1 MAINVEYHWQ
11 TTTETFFYDGTT
23 FIAQR
28 RDNDFISETVKRDT
42 EIMNKH
48 NFSEAH
54 ICSAETGELLV
65 QLTTTDEP
73 SSKKPTVSADDINRA
88 IDLIKQVRNSAD
100 INKILTEHE
109 WYIVTNCM
117 YRIAANI

>member
-42 EIMNKH
+42 EIMSKH

-73 SSKKPTVSADDINRA
+73 SNKNPTVSTDDMHNAITVIKQWIDSTDINE
-88 IDLIKQVRNSAD
+88 ILNKPERNM
-100 INKILTEHE
+100 
-109 WYIVTNCM
+109 VTNCLN
-117 YRIAANI
+117 RIADNL